1 MVETISKQTE
11 KKIKKQV
18 EKEIRKD
25 VEKEIEKEVEKKV
38 QKALHEVVYERTLS
52 SALRFNRE
60 FREQIVIA
68 ITAAFAFLIALS
80 WRNPIQH
87 SVDNLVVKL
96 GLKGS
101 AIYLEYLSALVITLI
116 AVLVLM
122 MVSRWKSKENFK
134 K

>member
-1 MVETISKQTE
+1 MFSFLVMNKQTE
-11 KKIKKQV
+11 KKIKRQV

-52 SALRFNRE
+52 SALRFKKE

-80 WRNPIQH
+80 WRNPIQK
-87 SVDNLVVKL
+87 SVDLMIVGL
-96 GLKGS
+96 GLKGG
-101 AIYLEYLSALVITLI
+101 AVYLEYLSALVITLI

-122 MVSRWKSKENFK
+122 WVSRWKSKE
-134 K
+134 